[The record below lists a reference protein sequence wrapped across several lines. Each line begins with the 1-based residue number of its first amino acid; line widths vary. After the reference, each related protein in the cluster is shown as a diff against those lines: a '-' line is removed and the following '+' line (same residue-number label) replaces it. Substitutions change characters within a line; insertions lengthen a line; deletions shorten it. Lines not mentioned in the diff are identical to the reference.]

1 MKTKKDRE
9 NKIANKQRIAE
20 LEKQKKLMN
29 KELDSLNGQ
38 TAKGKIVSFFVFL
51 FFMAVMTGILVGMV
65 KLNVGGVADGILAP
79 VIADVPVARS
89 ILPKRLQK
97 KNASEI
103 AAEKKAAAD
112 AKAAEKAMK
121 EAEKKAAA
129 EAKATA
135 DAQAKAQAQATAE
148 AKKQARAEAK
158 ATAKAQKEAE
168 VKDYADAYARMD
180 PKQAATIFNNM
191 MSGDIDLVA
200 KILQNMPSNKWA
212 DIIANMD
219 TLSAAQITAFMEK

>member
-1 MKTKKDRE
+1 MKTKKEKAD
-9 NKIANKQRIAE
+9 KHAAKQRIAE
-20 LEKQKKLMN
+20 LKKQKKMTE
-29 KELDSLNGQ
+29 KELDDLNGR
-38 TAKGKIVSFFVFL
+38 TTKGKIASFFVFL
-51 FFMAVMTGILVGMV
+51 LIMAVMTGTLIGMV
-65 KLNVGGVADGILAP
+65 KLNVGGVADDVLAP

-112 AKAAEKAMK
+112 AKAAEKAKK

-148 AKKQARAEAK
+148 AKKLARAEAR

-168 VKDYADAYARMD
+168 VKDYADAYAKMD
-180 PKQAATIFNNM
+180 PKQAAKIFNNM

-200 KILQNMPSNKWA
+200 KILQNMPSNKRA
-212 DIIANMD
+212 GIIANMD